1 MNYSGKQQQNVC
13 QRGTTGKG
21 SILLKEIDGNYLKT
35 KTNIVNHFGY
45 ELN

>member
-13 QRGTTGKG
+13 QRGTIGKG
-21 SILLKEIDGNYLKT
+21 SILLKETDGNDLKT
-35 KTNIVNHFGY
+35 KTNIVNYFGY